1 VLEEDPAEAVP
12 TVSFRFYAELNDFL
26 PAGRRQVAFAHAS
39 AADQSIKHLVE
50 ALGIPHT
57 EVDLILVNGE
67 PVDFDCLPE
76 EGDRI
81 SVYPPF
87 KAIDVSGVTQVRPKP
102 LAEHRFVLDGHL
114 GRLAAYLRM
123 MGFDTLY
130 RNDYGDQELAQISR
144 DEGRILL
151 TRDRG
156 LLKRNMVAYGYW
168 LRETNPTRQL
178 VEVLRRYDLS
188 GAVKPFSR
196 CLACNGLLEEVS
208 KEAVLERLPPKA
220 RQYYD
225 EFRMCP
231 SCGKLYW
238 DGSHV
243 QRMRRL
249 IELAVARSRPLD
261 GVPVAD
267 GP

>member
-1 VLEEDPAEAVP
+1 MP

-39 AADQSIKHLVE
+39 APDQSIKHLVE
-50 ALGIPHT
+50 ALGVPHT

-67 PVDFDCLPE
+67 PVDFDYLPH
-76 EGDRI
+76 EGDGI
-81 SVYPPF
+81 SVYPRF
-87 KAIDVSGVTQVRPKP
+87 KAIDVTEVTRVRPRP
-102 LAEHRFVLDGHL
+102 LDEHRFVLDGHL

-130 RNDYGDQELAQISR
+130 RNDYGDQELARISR

-168 LRETNPTRQL
+168 VRETNPLRQV
-178 VEVLRRYDLS
+178 VEVLRRFDLFD
-188 GAVKPFSR
+188 ALKPFSR
-196 CLACNGLLEEVS
+196 CLACNGLLERVS
-208 KEAVLERLPPKA
+208 KEAVQEQLPPKA

-225 EFRMCP
+225 EFRICR
-231 SCGKLYW
+231 SCAKLYW

-243 QRMRRL
+243 ERMRRL
-249 IELAVARSRPLD
+249 IEWAVARGSPREGIPLD
-261 GVPVAD
+261 ES
-267 GP
+267 

>member
-1 VLEEDPAEAVP
+1 MP
-12 TVSFRFYAELNDFL
+12 TVSFRFYSELNDFL
-26 PAGRRQVAFAHAS
+26 PAGKRGVALAHAT
-39 AADQSIKHLVE
+39 APDQSVKHLVE
-50 ALGIPHT
+50 ALGVPHT

-67 PVDFDCLPE
+67 PADFDRLPQD
-76 EGDRI
+76 GDRI

-87 KAIDVSGVTQVRPKP
+87 KTIDISGITRVRPP
-102 LAEHRFVLDGHL
+102 ALGEHRFVLDGHL

-130 RNDYGDQELAQISR
+130 RNDYEDEELARISR
-144 DEGRILL
+144 DEARILL
-151 TRDRG
+151 SRDRG

-168 LRETNPTRQL
+168 LRETNPLRQL
-178 VEVLRRYDLS
+178 VEVLRRYDLVH
-188 GAVKPFSR
+188 AVDPFSR
-196 CLACNGLLEEVS
+196 CLACNGVLQEVS
-208 KEAVLERLPPKA
+208 KEAVLELLPPRA

-243 QRMRRL
+243 RRMRRL
-249 IELAVARSRPLD
+249 IEWVVARSRPRD
-261 GVPVAD
+261 GIPVVD

>member
-1 VLEEDPAEAVP
+1 VP
-12 TVSFRFYAELNDFL
+12 NVRFRFYSELNDFL
-26 PAGRRQVAFAHAS
+26 PAGRRQVAFPHAS
-39 AADQSIKHLVE
+39 APDQSIKHLVE
-50 ALGIPHT
+50 SIGVPHT

-67 PVDFDCLPE
+67 PVDFDHLPQ

-81 SVYPPF
+81 AVYPPF
-87 KAIDVSGVTQVRPKP
+87 KSIDVSGVTRVRPRP
-102 LAEHRFVLDGHL
+102 LGEHRFVLDGHL

-123 MGFDTLY
+123 MGFDVLY
-130 RNDYGDQELAQISR
+130 RNDYGDEELARISR
-144 DEGRILL
+144 DEGRVLL

-168 LRETNPTRQL
+168 LRETNPLRQL
-178 VEVLRRYDLS
+178 VEVLRRYDLLD
-188 GAVKPFSR
+188 AVNPFSR
-196 CLACNGLLEEVS
+196 CLACNGMLEEVS
-208 KEAVLERLPPKA
+208 KEAVLERLPPRA
-220 RQYYD
+220 RDYYD

-231 SCGKLYW
+231 SCGRVYW

-249 IELAVARSRPLD
+249 IAWAVARSRPRD
-261 GVPVAD
+261 GVPLVD

>member
-1 VLEEDPAEAVP
+1 MP
-12 TVSFRFYAELNDFL
+12 TVSFRFYSELNDFL
-26 PAGRRQVAFAHAS
+26 PAGKQGVAFPHTTAP
-39 AADQSIKHLVE
+39 DQSVKHLVE
-50 ALGIPHT
+50 ALGVPHV

-67 PVDFDCLPE
+67 PAEFDHLPE

-87 KAIDVSGVTQVRPKP
+87 KALDVSGITRVRPRP
-102 LAEHRFVLDGHL
+102 LGEHRFVLDGHL

-130 RNDYGDQELAQISR
+130 RNDYGDEELARVSQG
-144 DEGRILL
+144 EGRILL

-168 LRETNPTRQL
+168 LRETNPCRQL
-178 VEVLRRYDLS
+178 VEVLRRYDLA
-188 GAVKPFSR
+188 GRVKPLSR

-208 KEAVLERLPPKA
+208 KEAVLDRVPPRA

-225 EFRMCP
+225 EFHICR
-231 SCGKLYW
+231 SCGRLYW

-243 QRMRRL
+243 QRMRTL
-249 IELAVARSRPLD
+249 IEWAVTRSRSRG
-261 GVPVAD
+261 GVSAVD

>member
-1 VLEEDPAEAVP
+1 MP
-12 TVSFRFYAELNDFL
+12 TVSFRFYSELNDFL
-26 PAGRRQVAFAHAS
+26 PGGKQGVAFSHAT
-39 AADQSIKHLVE
+39 APDQSIKHLVE
-50 ALGIPHT
+50 ALGVPHT

-67 PVDFDCLPE
+67 PADFDHLPQ
-76 EGDRI
+76 EGDRV

-87 KAIDVSGVTQVRPKP
+87 KAIDVTGVTRVRPRP
-102 LAEHRFVLDGHL
+102 LDEHRFVLDGHL

-123 MGFDTLY
+123 VGLDTLY
-130 RNDYGDQELAQISR
+130 RNDYRDEELARISQ

-168 LRETNPTRQL
+168 VRQTNPLRQL
-178 VEVLRRYDLS
+178 VEVLRRYDLLN
-188 GAVKPFSR
+188 AVNPFSR

-225 EFRMCP
+225 EFRICR
-231 SCGKLYW
+231 SCGKVYW

-243 QRMRRL
+243 QRMRML
-249 IELAVARSRPLD
+249 IEWAVTRSRPRA
-261 GVPVAD
+261 GVPAVD

>member
-1 VLEEDPAEAVP
+1 MPAI
-12 TVSFRFYAELNDFL
+12 TFRFYAELNDFL

-39 AADQSIKHLVE
+39 APDQSIKHLVE
-50 ALGIPHT
+50 ALGVPHT

-67 PVDFDCLPE
+67 PADFDYLPE

-87 KAIDVSGVTQVRPKP
+87 KAIDVTGITRVRPQP
-102 LAEHRFVLDGHL
+102 LGEHRFVLDGHL

-123 MGFDTLY
+123 LGFDTLY
-130 RNDYGDQELAQISR
+130 RNDYGDEELACISR

-168 LRETNPTRQL
+168 LRETNPLRQL
-178 VEVLRRYDLS
+178 VEILRRYTLLN
-188 GAVKPFSR
+188 AVNPFSR
-196 CLACNGLLEEVS
+196 CLACNGLLKEVS
-208 KEAVLERLPPKA
+208 KEAVLERLPPTA

-231 SCGKLYW
+231 SCAKVYW

-249 IELAVARSRPLD
+249 IAWAVGRSSAHDGASLQNGARSGEL
-261 GVPVAD
+261 
-267 GP
+267 